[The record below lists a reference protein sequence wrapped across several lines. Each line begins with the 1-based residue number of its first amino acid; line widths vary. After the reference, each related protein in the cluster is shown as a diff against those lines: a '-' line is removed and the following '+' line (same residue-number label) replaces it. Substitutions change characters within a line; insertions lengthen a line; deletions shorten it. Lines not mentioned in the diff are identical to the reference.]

1 MQRSGFGIDR
11 FDPHMRMDRDVPS
24 GQMMRQQFDDPP
36 GQQHAAAFQM
46 AGFANPIGCDQ
57 RELAAKLGSGQPA
70 DAASQTGQCTR
81 AVVQPRGIVGGGY
94 AERAGRHVQRLAQVG
109 PKPVPGVIS
118 LIDHGGIARFRPVGV
133 ADQAVLIDRGAERI
147 GNRVLVVNAD
157 PVPPAGQRPGGG
169 QAHDA
174 GSDDG
179 DVHAHV
185 SMIPQVTSTA
195 YWAAA
200 RSSSAV
206 PTDLNRVIWL

>member
-1 MQRSGFGIDR
+1 MQRSGFRIDR

-36 GQQHAAAFQM
+36 GQQHAAAFQI
-46 AGFANPIGCDQ
+46 AGFANPIRCDQ
-57 RELAAKLGSGQPA
+57 RELAAKLRQQSSQRTPRPSPA
-70 DAASQTGQCTR
+70 SVR
-81 AVVQPRGIVGGGY
+81 ALSCSHAVSSVEAMQSVPVGTY
-94 AERAGRHVQRLAQVG
+94 SVSPKVG

-118 LIDHGGIARFRPVGV
+118 LIDHGGIARFRPVRV
-133 ADQAVLIDRGAERI
+133 ADQPVLIDRGAERI

-157 PVPPAGQRPGGG
+157 PVPPAGQRPRSG

-185 SMIPQVTSTA
+185 QHDFL
-195 YWAAA
+195 
-200 RSSSAV
+200 RSLRRRTGRRRGLPAPSR
-206 PTDLNRVIWL
+206 PT